1 MAGWV
6 IPVIYFNSV
15 SPDVHWDW
23 DSVNTSELYFP
34 KNFAWGTATAA
45 HQVEGNNSNNN
56 WYKWEHAVDESGKP
70 RIHNGQKSGLAAD
83 HWNRYREDIRLMK
96 DLGTDHYRFSV
107 EWSRIEPEMGAFN
120 QEAIQHYRDL
130 CIALIDS
137 GITPVVTLHHFSH
150 PIWFEEVGSF
160 EKSENIIHFI
170 KFSETMFKALHDL
183 VPVWCTINEPSVYV
197 SQGYFNGVFPPGEK
211 NPVLAGTV
219 LENMLKAH
227 TMVYRH
233 LKKLPGGESASIG
246 IVKNIFQFD
255 PLRRWHILDW
265 YFSGVLGDIFT
276 NEPLEYLKTG
286 DASFYLPGMINKKLY
301 NDQTPGTLDFIGLN
315 YYSRYHVKG
324 QLNPA
329 EPFVFE
335 IRDEDTQTDM
345 PYPIYPEG
353 FYRALKTISTLGVP
367 IYVTEN
373 GVADQSDT
381 LRPVFIERYVYAMHQ
396 AIKDGIDVRGY
407 FYWTL
412 FDNFE
417 WAEGYDMKFGLY
429 EVDFST
435 QERRIRPGSA
445 PFLKFVQN
453 PLVDD
458 RGYFVAVGDSVPE
471 LELEYTTGEKIKLS
485 SLRGQVTVL
494 QFTASWCSVCR
505 EEMPHLEKEVWQRFK
520 DEGLVLIG
528 VDRDEPLEMVQKLIK
543 ETGVTYPIALDPGA
557 DHFSKFAPK
566 SAGVTRNIVID
577 KNGKIA
583 FLTRL
588 FDKKEFQQMIRA
600 IEKLL

>member
-1 MAGWV
+1 
-6 IPVIYFNSV
+6 
-15 SPDVHWDW
+15 
-23 DSVNTSELYFP
+23 
-34 KNFAWGTATAA
+34 
-45 HQVEGNNSNNN
+45 
-56 WYKWEHAVDESGKP
+56 
-70 RIHNGQKSGLAAD
+70 
-83 HWNRYREDIRLMK
+83 
-96 DLGTDHYRFSV
+96 
-107 EWSRIEPEMGAFN
+107 
-120 QEAIQHYRDL
+120 
-130 CIALIDS
+130 
-137 GITPVVTLHHFSH
+137 
-150 PIWFEEVGSF
+150 
-160 EKSENIIHFI
+160 
-170 KFSETMFKALHDL
+170 
-183 VPVWCTINEPSVYV
+183 
-197 SQGYFNGVFPPGEK
+197 
-211 NPVLAGTV
+211 
-219 LENMLKAH
+219 
-227 TMVYRH
+227 
-233 LKKLPGGESASIG
+233 
-246 IVKNIFQFD
+246 
-255 PLRRWHILDW
+255 
-265 YFSGVLGDIFT
+265 
-276 NEPLEYLKTG
+276 
-286 DASFYLPGMINKKLY
+286 
-301 NDQTPGTLDFIGLN
+301 
-315 YYSRYHVKG
+315 
-324 QLNPA
+324 
-329 EPFVFE
+329 VFE